1 VIETTTTQAYPGAVF
16 RATDYFSVSA
26 RAAFS
31 AACAAAR
38 FAAGANADVNNMTFD
53 AAIASAAE
61 AISTVV
67 RAATSVRAARDAAE
81 ADAALIEAGGSRDK
95 SIALAIELVQRPLW
109 VGDIPL
115 WAGEP
120 WSELKALLDAAAE
133 DWEVWTVWYADRLA
147 GRPTDREI
155 EFARTLLPD
164 RVWELGPKAVNFEIK
179 RRISKARNTSAALP
193 DERSLPTLIP
203 SAAIFVRNANGLIDL
218 APPGQNDQ
226 LTDTDDVRDF
236 YLDVRAKIAHLV
248 QLGSNMLG
256 ARLSEAVLRFQDRA
270 PAKIADAVERRVW
283 SSGNTLRV
291 ILSAHD
297 AVAGDR
303 DPHPDK
309 LDRGVAERLRDLVE
323 TFNQLAFAD
332 PALRQ
337 RDARRPG
344 PQEHDRSIKEI
355 EIVVE
360 VTAQAAENR
369 AITSFEAGE
378 ELAEHINASKETASG
393 LPGRLALELARDTNR
408 NFFAGAMIAT
418 YRAIRHLPDTAR
430 GERGF
435 VSKEY
440 FSGIYKAAGATTFAA
455 AVTATAGAYGI
466 RWEIVDFVISNADV
480 LKAYAAFAFEH
491 SPGFRQM
498 IEWLN
503 VNFSSE

>member
-1 VIETTTTQAYPGAVF
+1 MVARAALRVLPLIVHARSADTATFCSAIALPCFRAAAVAWVAGRYPTHANQLRGPAAAAALPDAGHAYPGAVF

-31 AACAAAR
+31 AACTAAR

-179 RRISKARNTSAALP
+179 RRISEARNTSAALP

-236 YLDVRAKIAHLV
+236 YLEPCRLAPRAFMTNSDGTMSTFTDDLP
-248 QLGSNMLG
+248 G
-256 ARLSEAVLRFQDRA
+256 ADALWAAGVGVWA
-270 PAKIADAVERRVW
+270 PAIAGIQSKPPMEIARVNRLIAQSPSNKPIHPPRAERR
-283 SSGNTLRV
+283 LRGTRRNPQDSLQCKGC
-291 ILSAHD
+291 I
-297 AVAGDR
+297 AV
-303 DPHPDK
+303 
-309 LDRGVAERLRDLVE
+309 RLYPSDLRRSLDLVE
-323 TFNQLAFAD
+323 RIQ
-332 PALRQ
+332 
-337 RDARRPG
+337 
-344 PQEHDRSIKEI
+344 
-355 EIVVE
+355 
-360 VTAQAAENR
+360 
-369 AITSFEAGE
+369 
-378 ELAEHINASKETASG
+378 
-393 LPGRLALELARDTNR
+393 
-408 NFFAGAMIAT
+408 
-418 YRAIRHLPDTAR
+418 
-430 GERGF
+430 
-435 VSKEY
+435 
-440 FSGIYKAAGATTFAA
+440 
-455 AVTATAGAYGI
+455 
-466 RWEIVDFVISNADV
+466 
-480 LKAYAAFAFEH
+480 
-491 SPGFRQM
+491 
-498 IEWLN
+498 
-503 VNFSSE
+503 